1 MPPAQAILHI
11 SAICFVGASLF
22 AVIEWFKPY
31 RPLAIVLKCAI
42 LAAGVVTIAT
52 QLLP

>member
-22 AVIEWFKPY
+22 AVVEWFKPY
-31 RPLAIVLKCAI
+31 RPSPSFSNAQSSPQA
-42 LAAGVVTIAT
+42 
-52 QLLP
+52 

>member
-22 AVIEWFKPY
+22 AVVEF
-31 RPLAIVLKCAI
+31 LKCAI